1 MAGGRPGGYGR
12 RVIDCDRGWR
22 TERLDLEPLTA
33 DHAAEL
39 APVLDDAA
47 LHEFTGGAPLTPAA
61 LTARYAR
68 LARRRSSDGNQL
80 WGNWVMR
87 VRETGLAVGTVQA
100 TLPAAGPAAG
110 PAEVAW
116 VVGLQAQGRGYASEA
131 ASGLVALLRADG
143 WTVIAHIHPAH
154 LASQRVARAAGLSP
168 TGEVHDGE
176 VRWAVRPGCLA
187 GRGA

>member
-1 MAGGRPGGYGR
+1 M
-12 RVIDCDRGWR
+12 IDLDRGWR
-22 TERLDLEPLTA
+22 TERLDCEPLTA
-33 DHAAEL
+33 EHAAEL

-47 LHEFTGGAPLTPAA
+47 LHEFTGGAPLSAAA

-68 LARRRSSDGNQL
+68 LAERRSPDGHQL

-116 VVGLQAQGRGYASEA
+116 VVGLRSQGRGYATEA
-131 ASGLVALLRADG
+131 ASSLVALLREAG

-154 LASQRVARAAGLSP
+154 LASQRVAQAAGLAP

-176 VRWAVRPGCLA
+176 VRWVTPPT
-187 GRGA
+187 